1 MFSPQEEATLKR
13 LARENPPPLFRPDVQ
28 YKEEPAVGWNDLVYR
43 SLAAGK
49 LRAVNLD
56 EDHEIVHKVKHTM
69 KKGEHLGEWYAR
81 TQIGRAQILQMDKDE
96 ITHAVARAEQRNLN
110 EVQEPKPPKFTQNQP
125 TRRPI
130 P

>member
-1 MFSPQEEATLKR
+1 MLTPQEEATLKR

-28 YKEEPAVGWNDLVYR
+28 YVEEKVVSWNDLVYR

-49 LRAVNLD
+49 LQTVNLD
-56 EDHEIVHKVKHTM
+56 DDHEIVHRVKHTM
-69 KKGEHLGEWYAR
+69 KKGEHLGQWYAR
-81 TQIGRAQILQMDKDE
+81 TQIGRAQILQMDKDA
-96 ITHAVARAEQRNLN
+96 ITKAVVLADQRNLN
-110 EVQEPKPPKFTQNQP
+110 EVQEPKPPRFTQNQP